1 MNPKE
6 NQIQIQCSSC
16 GTIYITTPDNYQQWA
31 GGWLCPDCQAER
43 NRQYQ
48 YKNKQEKKR

>member
-1 MNPKE
+1 MNPKD
-6 NQIQIQCSSC
+6 NQIQVQCSRC
-16 GTIYITTPDNYQQWA
+16 RTTYQTTANSYQKWS

-48 YKNKQEKKR
+48 YENKQEKKR